1 MKQSNMVKNHCLAKA
16 ISDMGWRQLR
26 TILEY
31 KSEWQGKNLVVIG
44 RFSPS
49 SKVCSNCGN
58 HKKDLK
64 LSDRTYNCDKCGHSE
79 DRDINAGKNILNFGI
94 RNNPAIAKVVH

>member
-1 MKQSNMVKNHCLAKA
+1 LYSVK
-16 ISDMGWRQLR
+16 
-26 TILEY
+26 
-31 KSEWQGKNLVVIG
+31 
-44 RFSPS
+44 
-49 SKVCSNCGN
+49 

-79 DRDINAGKNILNFGI
+79 DRDINASKNIMNFGI